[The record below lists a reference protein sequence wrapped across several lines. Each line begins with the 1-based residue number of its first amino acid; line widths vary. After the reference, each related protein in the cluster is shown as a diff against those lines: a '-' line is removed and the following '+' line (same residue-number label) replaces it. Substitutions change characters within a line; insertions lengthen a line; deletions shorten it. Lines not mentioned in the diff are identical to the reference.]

1 MRLRKTHK
9 APEKDIKGKPAK
21 ECDREIFWG
30 YAHGME
36 RRRSMAVEGLK
47 KTLVLGHRN
56 PDTDSICS
64 AICYAGFKHQLTG
77 ENYEPCRAGNV
88 NPETQYV
95 LDYFNLKAPRL
106 VENVKTQVKD
116 IEIRKTKGVSRGISL
131 KNAWG
136 LMQENNVVTLP
147 CVTEEGLLEG
157 VITIGDITKSYMNLY
172 DSSIIS
178 KACTKYANILDT
190 LEGSMVVGDSETY
203 FDQGKV
209 LIAAANPDL
218 MENYIEKHDLVIL
231 GNRYESQL
239 CAIEMEAGC
248 IIVCEGA
255 GVSLTIR
262 KLAQERGCAVITT
275 PYDTYTTARLINQ
288 SMPISY
294 FMTKENI
301 IEFSE
306 EDYLDDIR
314 EIMASKRHR
323 DFPVLDSDG
332 KYIGMISRRNLLGA
346 KGKSIIL
353 VDHNEKSQAVEG
365 MESADIREIIDH
377 HRLGTVETMSPVFF
391 RNQPLGC
398 TATIIYQMY
407 QENHMEID
415 KTTAGL
421 LCSAIISDTLLFRS
435 PTCTAVDKAAGLA
448 LAQIAGLDIEKYAID
463 MFSAGSNLKGKSDG
477 DIFYQDFKRFTV
489 GNSVFGIGQITS
501 LNAVEL
507 KDLRSRMSVYTEKER
522 EQHEIDMMFF
532 MLTNIL
538 TESTDLICTGQG
550 AEQLITTA
558 FHVAD
563 EDVENVSAQTGIVK
577 LPGVVSR
584 KKQLAPQIMMALQ
597 Q

>member
-1 MRLRKTHK
+1 MSEERKRRTIVIGHK
-9 APEKDIKGKPAK
+9 
-21 ECDREIFWG
+21 
-30 YAHGME
+30 
-36 RRRSMAVEGLK
+36 
-47 KTLVLGHRN
+47 N

-64 AICYAGFKHQLTG
+64 AICYAALKSKITG
-77 ENYEPCRAGNV
+77 NEYVAGRAGHV
-88 NPETQYV
+88 NEETQYV
-95 LDYFNLKAPRL
+95 LNYFHVEAPQL
-106 VENVKTQVKD
+106 IESVKTQVKD
-116 IEIRKTKGVSRGISL
+116 IEIRATKGVDRNISL
-131 KNAWG
+131 KKAWN
-136 LMQENNVVTLP
+136 LMQDAHVVTLP
-147 CVTEEGLLEG
+147 AVSEKGVLEGL
-157 VITIGDITKSYMNLY
+157 ITVGDITKSYMNVL
-172 DSSIIS
+172 DSSILS
-178 KACTKYANILDT
+178 KAHTQYKNILET
-190 LEGSMVVGDSETY
+190 LEGAMVVGDENDY

-209 LIAAANPDL
+209 LIAAANPDM
-218 MENYIEKHDLVIL
+218 MEYYISEHDLVIL

-239 CAIEMEAGC
+239 CAIEMEADC

-255 GVSLTIR
+255 AVSMTIR
-262 KLAQERGCAVITT
+262 KLAQEHGCTVMTT
-275 PYDTYTTARLINQ
+275 PYDAYTAARLINQ
-288 SMPISY
+288 SMPIGH
-294 FMTKENI
+294 FMKTEDLITFEDSDCIDDVKEV
-301 IEFSE
+301 
-306 EDYLDDIR
+306 
-314 EIMASKRHR
+314 MASKRHR
-323 DFPVLDSDG
+323 DFPVLDKDG
-332 KYIGMISRRNLLGA
+332 KYLGMISRRNLLGA
-346 KGKSIIL
+346 KGKQIIL
-353 VDHNEKSQAVEG
+353 VDHNEKNQAVDGLEN
-365 MESADIREIIDH
+365 ADIQEIIDH
-377 HRLGTVETMSPVFF
+377 HKLGTVETISPVFF
-391 RNQPLGC
+391 RNQPVGC
-398 TATIIYQMY
+398 TATIVYQMY
-407 QENHMEID
+407 HENNVEID
-415 KTTAGL
+415 KATAGM

-448 LAQIAGLDIEKYAID
+448 LAQIAGLDVEKYAID